1 MAREQQRQQQRQQ
14 QRPQQQQSTQQ
25 QDNSLQ
31 AALTRLR
38 DQLKVHEG
46 DIAAMIQGMT
56 VDQFFG
62 LIKRAC
68 IANPDILR
76 ADRLSLIQ
84 AALDCAN
91 DGLKPDGREGA
102 FVCFNTRVME
112 NGAWVS
118 IVKVQ
123 WMPMIRGIIKKILN
137 VGTVKS
143 VKAEPVYTRDH
154 FERWADDDGEH
165 INFRPARGDRGEI
178 ESYFAAIWMKDSVV
192 FVEEMTLDEINQVKA
207 SSKSAG
213 NEDGPWKKWEGEM
226 SKKTTIKR
234 LAKRVPLSSEVER
247 LFARDDERH
256 VAMMRD
262 ITPEQETARPKGIA
276 NRLDALADN
285 RGMGGMPDL
294 GAGRADDRET
304 VNRGSDQQQGQT
316 RQGSQERP
324 APANETPPEDVEG
337 AYDLGVADKAAGKVS
352 LSMPKAYK
360 QDGNEKLME
369 AWQRGY
375 RGESM
380 PSEDEDEASKEQD
393 NNG

>member
-1 MAREQQRQQQRQQ
+1 MAKEPQRQPQ
-14 QRPQQQQSTQQ
+14 PQQGG
-25 QDNSLQ
+25 DSLQ
-31 AALTRLR
+31 TAIARLR
-38 DQLKVHEG
+38 DQLKVHED
-46 DIAAMIQGMT
+46 DIKAMIQGMT

-68 IANPDILR
+68 IANPDLLR

-84 AALDCAN
+84 SALECAN

-102 FVCFNTRVME
+102 FVCFNTKVME
-112 NGAWVS
+112 NGKWIH

-143 VKAEPVYTRDH
+143 VKAEPIYSKDH

-192 FVEEMTLDEINQVKA
+192 FVEEMTLEEIAKVKA
-207 SSKSAG
+207 ASKAG
-213 NEDGPWKKWEGEM
+213 DNEKGPWMQWEGEM
-226 SKKTTIKR
+226 SKKTVIKR

-247 LFARDDERH
+247 LFERDDERH

-262 ITPEQETARPKGIA
+262 VTPGAETERPKGIA
-276 NRLDALADN
+276 NRLNALADN
-285 RGMGGMPDL
+285 RGMGAMPDL
-294 GAGRADDRET
+294 GGGREEERAPAGRGPDQSQTNTRE
-304 VNRGSDQQQGQT
+304 QAQT
-316 RQGSQERP
+316 RQPDKDPE
-324 APANETPPEDVEG
+324 PPTDIEG

-352 LSMPKAYK
+352 LAMPKAYK
-360 QDGNEKLME
+360 QDGNEELME
-369 AWQRGY
+369 AWQRGF
-375 RGESM
+375 RGEPLS
-380 PSEDEDEASKEQD
+380 PDDEDQGKQGE
-393 NNG
+393 